1 MRATG
6 GDQAKCAAKM
16 DAIRARATNDSSATM
31 EKCMEVTRENYQ
43 DNPDRSSCRRKTA
56 ATSQDRKDRH
66 TYEKC
71 LGTGGV
77 GWEQVEYGQTMED
90 VRRKAWCKAD
100 PTKVYAAFGA
110 TDEEIRMASPLG
122 LEPGTSE
129 RGEKASPLCTI
140 NPRHLTKKA
149 KKARKNRCR

>member
-66 TYEKC
+66 TYERC
-71 LGTGGV
+71 LSTGGMV
-77 GWEQVEYGQTMED
+77 WSDVEYGLTMD
-90 VRRKAWCKAD
+90 DAKRRAWCKAD
-100 PTKVYAAFGA
+100 PTKVYPEFG
-110 TDEEIRMASPLG
+110 DNMKEIGKVSPVG
-122 LEPGTSE
+122 LEQGTSE
-129 RGEKASPLCTI
+129 RGEKASPLCQI